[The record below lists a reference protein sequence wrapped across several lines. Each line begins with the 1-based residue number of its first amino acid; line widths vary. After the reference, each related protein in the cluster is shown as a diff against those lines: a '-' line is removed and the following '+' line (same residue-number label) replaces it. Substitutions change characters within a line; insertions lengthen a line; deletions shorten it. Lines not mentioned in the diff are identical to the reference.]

1 MNRATLTLLALLLIC
16 ALSLVAAQQRA
27 RKLFIAQERAQIEER
42 KLNQEWLRLEYE
54 QRNLSKSARIRDV
67 ARNQLGR
74 GGPRGGCPAA
84 RSGPPTRS
92 SGRSPSGL
100 GR

>member
-27 RKLFIAQERAQIEER
+27 RKLFILQERAQIEER

-67 ARNQLGR
+67 ARNQL
-74 GGPRGGCPAA
+74 PM
-84 RSGPPTRS
+84 
-92 SGRSPSGL
+92 SPISPERPL
-100 GR
+100 YLKEAK

>member
-16 ALSLVAAQQRA
+16 ALSLVAAQQQA
-27 RKLFIAQERAQIEER
+27 RRLFIAQERAQIEER

-67 ARNQLGR
+67 ARNQLR
-74 GGPRGGCPAA
+74 M
-84 RSGPPTRS
+84 
-92 SGRSPSGL
+92 SPISPKRTL
-100 GR
+100 YLKEAK

>member
-1 MNRATLTLLALLLIC
+1 MNLATLTLLALLLLC

-27 RKLFIAQERAQIEER
+27 RQLFIAQERAQIEER

-67 ARNQLGR
+67 ARNQLR
-74 GGPRGGCPAA
+74 M
-84 RSGPPTRS
+84 
-92 SGRSPSGL
+92 SPISPERTL
-100 GR
+100 YLKEAK

>member
-1 MNRATLTLLALLLIC
+1 MNRATLTLLTLLLIC

-67 ARNQLGR
+67 ARNQLR
-74 GGPRGGCPAA
+74 M
-84 RSGPPTRS
+84 
-92 SGRSPSGL
+92 SPISPERTMYL
-100 GR
+100 REAK

>member
-42 KLNQEWLRLEYE
+42 KLNQDWLRLEYE

-67 ARNQLGR
+67 ALKQLHM
-74 GGPRGGCPAA
+74 
-84 RSGPPTRS
+84 
-92 SGRSPSGL
+92 SPISPERTL
-100 GR
+100 YLKEAK

>member
-27 RKLFIAQERAQIEER
+27 RKLFILQERAQIEER

-54 QRNLSKSARIRDV
+54 QRNLSKSARIREV
-67 ARNQLGR
+67 ARNQLR
-74 GGPRGGCPAA
+74 M
-84 RSGPPTRS
+84 
-92 SGRSPSGL
+92 SPISPERTL
-100 GR
+100 YLREAK

>member
-1 MNRATLTLLALLLIC
+1 MNRATLTLLVLLLIC

-54 QRNLSKSARIRDV
+54 QRNLSKSARIRDI
-67 ARNQLGR
+67 ARNQLR
-74 GGPRGGCPAA
+74 M
-84 RSGPPTRS
+84 
-92 SGRSPSGL
+92 SPISPERTL
-100 GR
+100 YLREVK

>member
-1 MNRATLTLLALLLIC
+1 VNRATLTLLILLVIC

-27 RKLFIAQERAQIEER
+27 RKLFIKLERAQIEER

-67 ARNQLGR
+67 ARNQLR
-74 GGPRGGCPAA
+74 M
-84 RSGPPTRS
+84 
-92 SGRSPSGL
+92 SPISPERTL
-100 GR
+100 YLKEVK

>member
-27 RKLFIAQERAQIEER
+27 RKLFILQERAQIEEH
-42 KLNQEWLRLEYE
+42 KLNQEWLRLEFE

-67 ARNQLGR
+67 ARNQLR
-74 GGPRGGCPAA
+74 M
-84 RSGPPTRS
+84 
-92 SGRSPSGL
+92 SPISPERTL
-100 GR
+100 YLKEAK

>member
-1 MNRATLTLLALLLIC
+1 MNRATLTLLALLLVC
-16 ALSLVAAQQRA
+16 ALSLVAAQQQA

-67 ARNQLGR
+67 ARNQLR
-74 GGPRGGCPAA
+74 M
-84 RSGPPTRS
+84 
-92 SGRSPSGL
+92 SPISPERTL
-100 GR
+100 YLREAK

>member
-27 RKLFIAQERAQIEER
+27 RKTFVALERAQVQER
-42 KLNQEWLRLEYE
+42 KLNQEWLRLEFE

-67 ARNQLGR
+67 ARHQLR
-74 GGPRGGCPAA
+74 MTPITPDR
-84 RSGPPTRS
+84 TLYFKE
-92 SGRSPSGL
+92 GL
-100 GR
+100 

>member
-16 ALSLVAAQQRA
+16 ALSLVASQQRA
-27 RKLFIAQERAQIEER
+27 RKLFILQERAQIEER

-67 ARNQLGR
+67 ARNQLR
-74 GGPRGGCPAA
+74 M
-84 RSGPPTRS
+84 
-92 SGRSPSGL
+92 SPISPERTL
-100 GR
+100 YLRETP

>member
-27 RKLFIAQERAQIEER
+27 RRLFIAYERAQIEER

-67 ARNQLGR
+67 ARNQLR
-74 GGPRGGCPAA
+74 IVSITPE
-84 RSGPPTRS
+84 STLYLKDS
-92 SGRSPSGL
+92 Q
-100 GR
+100 

>member
-1 MNRATLTLLALLLIC
+1 MNRATLTLLLLLLIC

-27 RKLFIAQERAQIEER
+27 RKLFIAQERAQIQER

-67 ARNQLGR
+67 ARNQLR
-74 GGPRGGCPAA
+74 M
-84 RSGPPTRS
+84 
-92 SGRSPSGL
+92 SPISPERTL
-100 GR
+100 YLRELK

>member
-27 RKLFIAQERAQIEER
+27 RKLFILQERAQIEER
-42 KLNQEWLRLEYE
+42 RLNQEWLRLEYE

-67 ARNQLGR
+67 ARNQLR
-74 GGPRGGCPAA
+74 M
-84 RSGPPTRS
+84 
-92 SGRSPSGL
+92 SPISPERTL
-100 GR
+100 YLREAK

>member
-1 MNRATLTLLALLLIC
+1 VNRATLTLLALLLIC

-27 RKLFIAQERAQIEER
+27 RKLFILQERAQIEER

-67 ARNQLGR
+67 ARNQLR
-74 GGPRGGCPAA
+74 M
-84 RSGPPTRS
+84 
-92 SGRSPSGL
+92 SPISPERTL
-100 GR
+100 YLREAK

>member
-27 RKLFIAQERAQIEER
+27 RKLFLAQEHAQIEER

-67 ARNQLGR
+67 ARNQLHM
-74 GGPRGGCPAA
+74 
-84 RSGPPTRS
+84 
-92 SGRSPSGL
+92 SPISPERTMYL
-100 GR
+100 REVK

>member
-42 KLNQEWLRLEYE
+42 RLNQDFLRLEYE

-67 ARNQLGR
+67 ARNQLR
-74 GGPRGGCPAA
+74 M
-84 RSGPPTRS
+84 
-92 SGRSPSGL
+92 SPISPEHTL
-100 GR
+100 YLKEAK

>member
-1 MNRATLTLLALLLIC
+1 MNRATLTLLTLLLIC

-67 ARNQLGR
+67 ARNQLR
-74 GGPRGGCPAA
+74 M
-84 RSGPPTRS
+84 
-92 SGRSPSGL
+92 SPISPERTL
-100 GR
+100 YLKELK